1 MQVIF
6 TLNLPCTLR
15 TAASAET
22 ADPGTTIALHT
33 MAVLLFA
40 TEAKMCSVDS
50 DLCGESTFELNLI
63 LRRTTSGL
71 EAGIPSMFHEIVRLL
86 ATHLRFTI
94 NPRLAFT
101 EVGVL
106 IKTAWVQ
113 NMYFCLTKGR
123 GVYHLFIHEWL
134 T

>member
-6 TLNLPCTLR
+6 TLHLPCTLR
-15 TAASAET
+15 TAVSAET
-22 ADPGTTIALHT
+22 ADPGTTVALHIMT
-33 MAVLLFA
+33 VLLFA

-50 DLCGESTFELNLI
+50 DLLGELSEWNLI

-71 EAGIPSMFHEIVRLL
+71 EAGIPSMFHEIAKLL

-94 NPRLAFT
+94 DPRLAFT
-101 EVGVL
+101 EVGLL

-113 NMYFCLTKGR
+113 NMYFSLTKGR